1 MSHHG
6 VQQFLGQIARTS
18 AHLEPLSKADLI
30 RAHAIMVTYADAEMD
45 LVDCCIMAM
54 SEWLNIEEIATFDR
68 RDFGMFRPKHCDYL
82 TLLP

>member
-1 MSHHG
+1 
-6 VQQFLGQIARTS
+6 
-18 AHLEPLSKADLI
+18 
-30 RAHAIMVTYADAEMD
+30 MVTYADAEMD